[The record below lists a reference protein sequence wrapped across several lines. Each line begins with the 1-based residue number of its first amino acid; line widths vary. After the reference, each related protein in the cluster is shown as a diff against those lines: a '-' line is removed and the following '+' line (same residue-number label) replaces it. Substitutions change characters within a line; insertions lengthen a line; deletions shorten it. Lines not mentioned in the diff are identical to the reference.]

1 MPQQPAAD
9 DTRPRNAF
17 GFLTGYAERDWQIGN
32 CTPCWTKRHI
42 YFLHR
47 TNANGD
53 KEYVET
59 PTGKLRTWRTKEAA
73 ERYLCKLVK

>member
-1 MPQQPAAD
+1 LKSFGKAYAAY
-9 DTRPRNAF
+9 
-17 GFLTGYAERDWQIGN
+17 YAERDWQIGN
-32 CTPCWTKRHI
+32 DSPVWLKPRRHI

-73 ERYLCKLVK
+73 ERFLFKLAPPNPEQQP